1 MTAMRGRTNCLS
13 IATTHLYT
21 RSRAARSIARNANF
35 LHEKIKGDPRKILPA
50 ARLARIFSISVR
62 LLSKWI
68 EQGLLKR
75 QKPRPSFRRGVAK
88 QEAIRFLNRL
98 KKTRRDFGDGDFD
111 DYPSVAGRP
120 EAAMDKIRTA
130 RRSRNY
136 GNGMIPREFAA
147 QIGVSRASVM
157 RAINDRILPAWN
169 PTPCR
174 FVIGTHTPNSKKFA
188 KSERFCLTR

>member
-1 MTAMRGRTNCLS
+1 MRGGAKGLS
-13 IATTHLYT
+13 IATINLYR
-21 RSRAARSIARNANF
+21 RSPAARRIARDAHL
-35 LHEKIKGDPRKILPA
+35 LHETIKGDPRKILPA
-50 ARLARIFSISVR
+50 TNLARIFSISVR

-98 KKTRRDFGDGDFD
+98 EKTRRDSGDD
-111 DYPSVAGRP
+111 DYRSAAGRP

-130 RRSRNY
+130 RQSGNY
-136 GNGMIPREFAA
+136 RDGMIPREFAV

-174 FVIGTHTPNSKKFA
+174 FIIGRRPPRSKKLRNQKNFV
-188 KSERFCLTR
+188 

>member
-1 MTAMRGRTNCLS
+1 VTAVGGGAKGLS
-13 IATTHLYT
+13 IATINLYK
-21 RSRAARSIARNANF
+21 RSRAARCIARDANF

-50 ARLARIFSISVR
+50 TNLARIFSISVR

-68 EQGLLKR
+68 ERGLLKR
-75 QKPRPSFRRGVAK
+75 QKPMPSRRRGVAK
-88 QEAIRFLNRL
+88 QEAIRFLNQL
-98 KKTRRDFGDGDFD
+98 KARRDFGEDNFD

-130 RRSRNY
+130 RRSRKY
-136 GNGMIPREFAA
+136 GNGMTPREFAA

-157 RAINDRILPAWN
+157 RAINDRVLPAWN

-174 FVIGTHTPNSKKFA
+174 FVIGTRPPNLKKFA
-188 KSERFCLTR
+188 KSERLHLTR

>member
-1 MTAMRGRTNCLS
+1 MRGGAKCLS
-13 IATTHLYT
+13 IATINLYR
-21 RSRAARSIARNANF
+21 RSRTARRVARNANF
-35 LHEKIKGDPRKILPA
+35 LHETIKGDPRKILPA
-50 ARLARIFSISVR
+50 TKLARIFFISVR

-98 KKTRRDFGDGDFD
+98 EKTRRDFGDDDFD

-120 EAAMDKIRTA
+120 EAAMDKIGTA
-130 RRSRNY
+130 RQS
-136 GNGMIPREFAA
+136 GNHGDGMIPREFAA

-157 RAINDRILPAWN
+157 RAINHRVLPAWN

-174 FVIGTHTPNSKKFA
+174 FIIGRRPPRSKNLRNQKDFV
-188 KSERFCLTR
+188 